1 MTAKNQISAQSR
13 TDLSEWLA
21 SLGYHWAGTQNE
33 DSFLARLYNLR
44 ELPTTDSRRS
54 QFPTAAE
61 DIWQHRVNNQDWD
74 DDWVFTDPRFNL
86 LHCPDEQFLAFFAAT
101 VRPATQ
107 QDASISAE
115 MVAAYNGVLVP
126 FGWEL
131 VEQRRVGD
139 NVYYVGRETA
149 GVHDPETVIVAA
161 PDVVDRAVLDQ
172 QLKRLR
178 RDIETDPA
186 AAIAHCKELLESQA
200 KLVLR
205 GFEVNYSD
213 RDDLPALFGA
223 ATRALG
229 IHADAV
235 PEDSRASDALKGM
248 LRNLQSVVKNV
259 SEARNSMG
267 TGHGRADAS
276 PAERRHA
283 RLVFNATVAVAEFVA
298 DTWAAHPGVG

>member
-1 MTAKNQISAQSR
+1 MTAKNRISAQSR
-13 TDLSEWLA
+13 TDLSEWLT
-21 SLGYHWAGTQNE
+21 SLGYHWAGAQNE
-33 DSFLARLYNLR
+33 DAFLARLYDLR

-61 DIWQHRVNNQDWD
+61 DIWQHRVNNSDWD

-86 LHCPDEQFLAFFAAT
+86 LHCPDEKFLAFLTAT
-101 VRPATQ
+101 VRPAAQ
-107 QDASISAE
+107 QDATISAE
-115 MVAAYNGVLVP
+115 MVAGYNEVLVP
-126 FGWEL
+126 LGWEL
-131 VEQRRVGD
+131 FEQRRVGD
-139 NVYYVGRETA
+139 NVYYGSREIG
-149 GVHDPETVIVAA
+149 GVHDPNTVIVAA

-178 RDIETDPA
+178 RDIDTDPA

-205 GFEVNYSD
+205 GFEVDYSD
-213 RDDLPALFGA
+213 RDDLPTLFGA
-223 ATRALG
+223 AARALG
-229 IHADAV
+229 IHANSV

-248 LRNLQSVVKNV
+248 LRNLQSVVRNV

-283 RLVFNATVAVAEFVA
+283 RLVFNATVAVTEFVA
-298 DTWAAHPGVG
+298 DTWAAHPGVA